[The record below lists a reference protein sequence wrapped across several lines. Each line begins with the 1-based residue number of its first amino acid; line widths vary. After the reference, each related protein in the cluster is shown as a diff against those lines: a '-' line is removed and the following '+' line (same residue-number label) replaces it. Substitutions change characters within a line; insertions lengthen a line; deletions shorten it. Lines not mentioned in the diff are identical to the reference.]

1 MKSFWQDLR
10 YGVRMLVKNPGFT
23 AVVIVTLALGI
34 GANTAI
40 FTVVNAVLI
49 QPLPYQDPDGLV
61 RITSDMQKLGRRDVG
76 VSAPELFDLK
86 KRTTVF
92 AEIAGVLPVNSNLT
106 GGDEPARIETH
117 LDSGNYFKV
126 LGVNAALAWIIR

>member
-61 RITSDMQKLGRRDVG
+61 RITSDMQKLQIV
-76 VSAPELFDLK
+76 LFFYLLLK
-86 KRTTVF
+86 
-92 AEIAGVLPVNSNLT
+92 LPLAANGEHVEASLQ
-106 GGDEPARIETH
+106 
-117 LDSGNYFKV
+117 DSGA
-126 LGVNAALAWIIR
+126 G